1 LRYRWVLEKLEEL
14 LGRTLDAIH
23 IVGGGCQNT
32 LLCQLTADA
41 CNRPVLAGPVEA
53 TAIGN
58 VLLQAIGLGLLGS
71 LADGRE
77 VVRHSFEVR
86 TYTPHNPERWHAP
99 YQRFLAMLR

>member
-1 LRYRWVLEKLEEL
+1 M
-14 LGRTLDAIH
+14 
-23 IVGGGCQNT
+23 VGGGCQNT

-58 VLLQAIGLGLLGS
+58 VLLQAIGLRLLGS

-77 VVRHSFEVR
+77 VVRRSFEVR
-86 TYTPHNPERWHAP
+86 TYTPNNPDRWQEP
-99 YQRFLAMLR
+99 YQRFLGLLS